1 MSNLNPEELELLE
14 SVENGEW
21 QSVENV
27 ESEVTRYQQIAQKQ
41 FADSIYIKLSPQERL
56 SLEELASQSDQST
69 SSLAHEVLQK
79 FLSGKLVEV
88 NS

>member
-1 MSNLNPEELELLE
+1 MSNLNKEELELLE

-27 ESEVTRYQQIAQKQ
+27 QSEINRYQRIAQKQ
-41 FADSIYIKLSPQERL
+41 FTDSIYIELSPQEHL
-56 SLEELASQSDQST
+56 SLEQLASHSDQST
-69 SSLAHEVLQK
+69 SSFVQEILRK
-79 FLSGKLVEV
+79 FLSGQLVET